1 MFEKLKQEEYN
12 LNASKARDISRLAQY
27 NLIFKKIT
35 EEAEY
40 GNKKSVISKFRKCIL
55 PKVVEKLENNG
66 FNIEI
71 TSYYLTISLEGESKY
86 RYFWYISWSG
96 RKIKK

>member
-1 MFEKLKQEEYN
+1 MFKFKKLFCKQKEYD
-12 LNASKARDISRLAQY
+12 LNASEARNTTLLSQY

-86 RYFWYISWSG
+86 RYF
-96 RKIKK
+96 